1 MDDLEEL
8 INHLAQT
15 TRLDRDEARRVVRE
29 VTAYCSET
37 AEQFVV
43 RRHLELQA
51 DRLTNPVI
59 FERLSKEIEARRF
72 RVNPFSARQLR
83 RIVYG

>member
-8 INHLAQT
+8 INHLVQT
-15 TRLDRDEARRVVRE
+15 TRLERAEARRVVRE
-29 VTAYCSET
+29 VTAFCSET
-37 AEQFVV
+37 VEQYVV

-51 DRLTNPVI
+51 DRLTNPAI
-59 FERLSKEIEARRF
+59 FERLSEEIEARRF
-72 RVNPFSARQLR
+72 RAGTFSARQLR

>member
-1 MDDLEEL
+1 MDDLEAL
-8 INHLAQT
+8 INHLVQT
-15 TRLDRDEARRVVRE
+15 TRLDRDEAYRVVRE

-37 AEQFVV
+37 AEEFVV

-51 DRLTNPVI
+51 DRLTNAVI
-59 FERLSKEIEARRF
+59 FERLSREIEARRF
-72 RVNPFSARQLR
+72 RVSPLSARQMR